1 MHHRSNDQHPGGCLH
16 LGGLH
21 TGWGRSMG
29 SAMVGSA
36 SRKGGVGVSGCA
48 GTRKAGSTHATGML
62 SCLI

>member
-1 MHHRSNDQHPGGCLH
+1 
-16 LGGLH
+16 
-21 TGWGRSMG
+21 MG